1 MNNTTWNQQP
11 PENNRPAGNNGSSPA
26 GRSLHQYGQQQQQ
39 KPQQYF
45 PPMPPP
51 QGPPP
56 YSTMPQMRP
65 PQQQGGPPPAQRRWV
80 ANTMQTVRRL
90 SGHMAAVP
98 SRVNQPPLALYRP
111 GHPIT
116 PLKQKAK
123 PWKRSRTMRISMQM
137 RRRRERWQHNQLNP
151 PNLAKNI
158 ALALALVLVILCSSG
173 AASAYGYYQSEFPRL
188 QGIANQQISQTTHIY
203 DRNGV
208 LLYDVFDPNGGG
220 RRTPV
225 SYNDIPPI
233 MDDAM
238 IAAEDK
244 TFWDNS
250 GIDPQAIIR
259 AGFQYL
265 QNNDQVVSG
274 ASTITQQVIKNLTNE
289 RQITLAR
296 KITEAVLAVGLTQQY
311 PKWKILEIYFNI
323 SPFGAQELGVEAA
336 VEDYFHIMPQCNA
349 QHVCTPAITNL
360 DLDLNTH
367 KHDPILGLARAS
379 LLAGMPQNPSN
390 YDPTISPTN
399 KQNALQRQ
407 DEVLS
412 EMLSMQTQV
421 PGLGTITP
429 AMIQQA
435 EALTAKMTFTPYVHH
450 ILAPHF
456 VLWVIQQLEDQLGV
470 ETLLNGGFNIRTTI
484 DINLE
489 EFVENAVRRHLDKPE
504 YQPFVGDYGPLD
516 TVHNVNDSAV
526 VVMSAKTGEI
536 LAMDGSADWNSNDP
550 RVDGQVNA
558 ALAYRQTGSSFK
570 PIVYA
575 AAFEMGWY
583 PGMVVPDRLTYF
595 PYPKDGVATLNVNN
609 PKDTAYHP
617 PDYGGGYHNLN
628 STIRIDI
635 ANSFNVPAVKTFEF
649 AGVDNVANMARRLGI
664 TALDD
669 DVAKHNT
676 FLGPATALGTAGV
689 PLIQM
694 VGAYQVFANQGVR
707 IPPKSILDIWDNYG
721 HNLYHFDPT
730 NPGGVQVI
738 TPQIAY
744 LMTSILSDEKARA
757 LEFGNDHVL
766 SMYDWQQAD
775 GQQHEAAAKTGTT
788 DNFKD
793 NWTIGYT
800 PDVVVGVWSGNADDS
815 PFSGNVVGITGA
827 GPIWHSVIERATGA
841 CNIDGAGIPCG
852 NYHPPYPFTQRTFPV
867 PPGVIKQAIS
877 KSNGLEGT
885 GITDWMLDTEKPM
898 QTGFPIPCDLAD
910 TAAPTPIPVATAT
923 PGPTFCTGPAP
934 GADTGTATPTSTPG
948 DVPGLTP
955 GDVPGLTPAP
965 IPTQ

>member
-1 MNNTTWNQQP
+1 
-11 PENNRPAGNNGSSPA
+11 
-26 GRSLHQYGQQQQQ
+26 
-39 KPQQYF
+39 
-45 PPMPPP
+45 
-51 QGPPP
+51 
-56 YSTMPQMRP
+56 
-65 PQQQGGPPPAQRRWV
+65 
-80 ANTMQTVRRL
+80 MQTVRRL

-827 GPIWHSVIERATGA
+827 GPIWHSVIERASGA

>member
-1 MNNTTWNQQP
+1 
-11 PENNRPAGNNGSSPA
+11 
-26 GRSLHQYGQQQQQ
+26 
-39 KPQQYF
+39 
-45 PPMPPP
+45 
-51 QGPPP
+51 
-56 YSTMPQMRP
+56 
-65 PQQQGGPPPAQRRWV
+65 
-80 ANTMQTVRRL
+80 
-90 SGHMAAVP
+90 
-98 SRVNQPPLALYRP
+98 
-111 GHPIT
+111 
-116 PLKQKAK
+116 
-123 PWKRSRTMRISMQM
+123 MRISMQM
-137 RRRRERWQHNQLNP
+137 RRRRERWQRNQLNP

-158 ALALALVLVILCSSG
+158 AIALALVLVILCSSG
-173 AASAYGYYQSEFPRL
+173 AASAYAYYQSEFPRL

-407 DEVLS
+407 DEVLG

-575 AAFEMGWY
+575 TAFEMGWY

-827 GPIWHSVIERATGA
+827 GPIWHSVIERASGA

-852 NYHPPYPFTQRTFPV
+852 NYHPPYPFTQQTFTV

-948 DVPGLTP
+948 AVPW
-955 GDVPGLTPAP
+955 LTPAP

>member
-1 MNNTTWNQQP
+1 
-11 PENNRPAGNNGSSPA
+11 
-26 GRSLHQYGQQQQQ
+26 
-39 KPQQYF
+39 
-45 PPMPPP
+45 
-51 QGPPP
+51 
-56 YSTMPQMRP
+56 
-65 PQQQGGPPPAQRRWV
+65 
-80 ANTMQTVRRL
+80 
-90 SGHMAAVP
+90 
-98 SRVNQPPLALYRP
+98 
-111 GHPIT
+111 
-116 PLKQKAK
+116 
-123 PWKRSRTMRISMQM
+123 MRISMQM

-173 AASAYGYYQSEFPRL
+173 AASAYAYYQSEFPRL

-827 GPIWHSVIERATGA
+827 GPIWHSVIERASGA

>member
-575 AAFEMGWY
+575 TAFEMGWY

-827 GPIWHSVIERATGA
+827 GPIWHSVIERASGA

>member
-1 MNNTTWNQQP
+1 M
-11 PENNRPAGNNGSSPA
+11 
-26 GRSLHQYGQQQQQ
+26 
-39 KPQQYF
+39 
-45 PPMPPP
+45 
-51 QGPPP
+51 
-56 YSTMPQMRP
+56 
-65 PQQQGGPPPAQRRWV
+65 QRRWV
-80 ANTMQTVRRL
+80 ANTMQIVRRW

-98 SRVNQPPLALYRP
+98 SRVDQQPLVLYRP
-111 GHPIT
+111 GQPIT
-116 PLKQKAK
+116 PVKQEAK

-137 RRRRERWQHNQLNP
+137 QRRRERWQRNQLNP
-151 PNLAKNI
+151 TNFAKNI
-158 ALALALVLVILCSSG
+158 AIALALFLVILCSSG
-173 AASAYGYYQSEFPRL
+173 AASAYAYYQSEFPRL

-225 SYNDIPPI
+225 SYNDIPQI
-233 MDDAM
+233 MSDAM

-244 TFWDNS
+244 TFWDNP
-250 GIDPQAIIR
+250 GIDPQAILR
-259 AGFQYL
+259 AGIQYV
-265 QNNDQVVSG
+265 QHNDQVVSG
-274 ASTITQQVIKNLTNE
+274 ASTITQQVIKNLTND

-311 PKWKILEIYFNI
+311 PKSKILEIYFNV
-323 SPFGAQELGVEAA
+323 SPFGAQELGIEAA

-349 QHVCTPAITNL
+349 QHVCTPAIANL
-360 DLDLNTH
+360 DLNLNTH
-367 KHDPILGLARAS
+367 KHDPLLGLARAS
-379 LLAGMPQNPSN
+379 LLAGMPQNPPN
-390 YDPTISPTN
+390 YDPTISPAN
-399 KQNALQRQ
+399 RLLALQRQ
-407 DEVLS
+407 DFVLNQ
-412 EMLSMQTQV
+412 MLSLGMQVQ
-421 PGLGTITP
+421 GLGPITP
-429 AMIQQA
+429 TMIQQA
-435 EALTAKMTFTPYVHH
+435 EALTAKMTFTPYVRH
-450 ILAPHF
+450 IRAPHF
-456 VLWVIQQLEDQLGV
+456 VQWVIQQLEDQLGV

-504 YQPFVGDYGPLD
+504 YQPFEGDYGPLN

-526 VVMSAKTGEI
+526 VVMSAKTGEV

-550 RVDGQVNA
+550 KVGGKYNA
-558 ALAYRQTGSSFK
+558 ALAYRSPGSSFK

-575 AAFEMGWY
+575 TAFQMGWY
-583 PGMVVPDRLTYF
+583 PGLVLPDRKTYYPF
-595 PYPKDGVATLNVNN
+595 PSGAAPLDVNN
-609 PKDTAYHP
+609 PEKTAYHP

-669 DVAKHNT
+669 DVANHNT
-676 FLGPATALGTAGV
+676 FIGPATALGSAGV

-707 IPPKSILDIWDNYG
+707 IPPKSILDIWDDYG

-730 NPGGVQVI
+730 HPNGMQVI
-738 TPQIAY
+738 SPQIAY
-744 LMTSILSDEKARA
+744 LMTSILSDEPARA
-757 LEFGNDHVL
+757 IEFAGDHVL
-766 SMYDWQQAD
+766 SMYDWEQAD
-775 GQQHEAAAKTGTT
+775 GQKHEVAAKTGTT
-788 DNFKD
+788 DDFVD

-800 PDVVVGVWSGNADDS
+800 PDVVVGVWSGNAD
-815 PFSGNVVGITGA
+815 NTALLNAIGITGA
-827 GPIWHSVIERATGA
+827 GPIWHSVIERASGA
-841 CNIDGAGIPCG
+841 CNIDGASIPCG
-852 NYHPPYPFTQRTFPV
+852 NYHPPYPFTQQTFTV

-898 QTGFPIPCDLAD
+898 QTGIPIPCNLTD
-910 TAAPTPIPVATAT
+910 TTVPTPIPVATAT
-923 PGPTFCTGPAP
+923 PGTTFCTAPAP
-934 GADTGTATPTSTPG
+934 GADTGTGTPTS
-948 DVPGLTP
+948 TP